1 MAEEVSRNLSQI
13 NQEISD
19 ISRNLR
25 EATKESNSLA
35 KSLKADPK
43 NLRLA
48 ATYAESLR
56 AKAELA
62 RQKVALLVEKQNQ
75 LKEAGVKETDAQ
87 YVKLNREIVQAQSEV
102 DVLNRKIKE
111 TGNQKLTN
119 LQNGLSGAS
128 KVAKAL
134 LASIVAIG
142 VAFAKSGDEID
153 KYSKKF
159 NVSAETYQYWSNIF
173 DKTLLNSG
181 GYVNAMNSIV
191 NLMGQLEKGTGKAVT
206 ALQTMGFNIE
216 ELKGKSSQELL
227 EFMLSWLASIEDED
241 ERIAAAAAVFGTAGS
256 DLATIAGLT
265 EEEIGELN
273 KELEKSGLISAEQ
286 AEKAAALNDAF
297 DELKNTLK
305 KVIVDMGDSLV
316 PLFQSIISLTK
327 TFLPILTVVAKF
339 LNIIGPFGQVIL
351 FVMIAIIAA
360 MPSLIALVKALHMA
374 SVALDVSLTSLLAK
388 FFIVFAILM
397 AIGAILNA
405 IFGQSYTLDV
415 DTSSVDGL
423 MDEARA
429 SVSSDLGGDSSNGG
443 TTNVTYNDYSTTNV
457 DVNQDVDI
465 DEVIDELNNKVIQVG
480 GGR

>member
-1 MAEEVSRNLSQI
+1 MAEEVSRNLSAI
-13 NQEISD
+13 NEEITK
-19 ISRNLR
+19 ISRSLS

-48 ATYAESLR
+48 ATYAESLQK
-56 AKAELA
+56 KAELA
-62 RQKVALLVEKQNQ
+62 RQKVALLVEKQRQ
-75 LKEAGVKETDAQ
+75 LKEAGVKDTDEQ
-87 YVKLNREIVQAQSEV
+87 YQKLTRQIVQAQSEV

-119 LQNGLSGAS
+119 LQNGLSGVS

-134 LASIVAIG
+134 LASLVAIG
-142 VAFAKSGDEID
+142 VAFAATGDDID
-153 KYSKKF
+153 KNSKKF
-159 NVSAETYQYWSNIF
+159 NVSAETYQYWKNIF
-173 DKTLLNSG
+173 DKTLQSSG
-181 GYVNAMNSIV
+181 GYVTALSTMST
-191 NLMGQLEKGTGKAVT
+191 LMGQLEKGTGKMVT
-206 ALQTMGFNIE
+206 ALETLGFNIE

-241 ERIAAAAAVFGTAGS
+241 ERIAAAAAVFGNAGT
-256 DLATIAGLT
+256 DLAMIAGLSA
-265 EEEIGELN
+265 EEIDNLN
-273 KELEKSGLISAEQ
+273 SELEKSGIISAEQ
-286 AEKAAALNDAF
+286 AEKAAKLNDAF
-297 DELKNTLK
+297 DDLKNTLK

-316 PLFQSIISLTK
+316 PLFQTLISLTK

-339 LNIIGPFGQVIL
+339 LNIIGPFGQVVL
-351 FVMIAIIAA
+351 FVMIGIIAA
-360 MPSLIALVKALHMA
+360 MPSLIALVRALNMA
-374 SVALDVSLTSLLAK
+374 SVALDVTLTSLLAK

-415 DTSSVDGL
+415 DTSAVDGL
-423 MDEARA
+423 MEDARA
-429 SVSSDLGGDSSNGG
+429 SVSADIGG
-443 TTNVTYNDYSTTNV
+443 TESGGVTNVTYNDYSTTNV
-457 DVNQDVDI
+457 DVTQDVDI

>member
-1 MAEEVSRNLSQI
+1 MAEEVSRNLSAI
-13 NQEISD
+13 NEEITK
-19 ISRNLR
+19 ISRSLS

-48 ATYAESLR
+48 ATYAESLQK
-56 AKAELA
+56 KAELA
-62 RQKVALLVEKQNQ
+62 RQKVALLVEKQRQ
-75 LKEAGVKETDAQ
+75 LKEAGVKDTDEQ
-87 YVKLNREIVQAQSEV
+87 YQKLTRQIVQAQSEV

-119 LQNGLSGAS
+119 LQNGLSGVS

-134 LASIVAIG
+134 LASLVAIG
-142 VAFAKSGDEID
+142 VAFAATGDDID
-153 KYSKKF
+153 KNSKKF
-159 NVSAETYQYWSNIF
+159 NVSAETYQYWKNIF
-173 DKTLLNSG
+173 DKTLQSSG
-181 GYVNAMNSIV
+181 GYVTALSTMST
-191 NLMGQLEKGTGKAVT
+191 LMGQLEKGTGKMVT
-206 ALQTMGFNIE
+206 ALETLGFNIE

-241 ERIAAAAAVFGTAGS
+241 ERIAAAAAVFGNAGM
-256 DLATIAGLT
+256 DLAMIAGLSA
-265 EEEIGELN
+265 EEIDNLN
-273 KELEKSGLISAEQ
+273 SELEKSGIISAEQ
-286 AEKAAALNDAF
+286 AEKAAKLNDAF
-297 DELKNTLK
+297 DDLKNTLK

-316 PLFQSIISLTK
+316 PLFQTLISLTK

-339 LNIIGPFGQVIL
+339 LNIIGPFGQVVL
-351 FVMIAIIAA
+351 FVMIGIIAA
-360 MPSLIALVKALHMA
+360 MPSLIALVKALNMA
-374 SVALDVSLTSLLAK
+374 SVALDVTLTSLLAK

-415 DTSSVDGL
+415 DTSAVDGL
-423 MDEARA
+423 MEDARA
-429 SVSSDLGGDSSNGG
+429 SVSADIGG
-443 TTNVTYNDYSTTNV
+443 TESGGVTNVTYNDYSTTNV
-457 DVNQDVDI
+457 DVTQDVDI

>member
-1 MAEEVSRNLSQI
+1 MAEEVSRNLSAI
-13 NQEISD
+13 NEEITK
-19 ISRNLR
+19 ISRSLS

-48 ATYAESLR
+48 ATYAESLQK
-56 AKAELA
+56 KAELA

-75 LKEAGVKETDAQ
+75 LKEAGVKETDEQ
-87 YVKLNREIVQAQSEV
+87 YQKLTRQIVQAQSEV
-102 DVLNRKIKE
+102 DVLNRKVKE

-119 LQNGLSGAS
+119 LQNGLSGIS

-134 LASIVAIG
+134 LASLVAIG
-142 VAFAKSGDEID
+142 VAFAATGDDID
-153 KYSKKF
+153 KNSKKF
-159 NVSAETYQYWSNIF
+159 NVSAETYQRWSNIF
-173 DKTLLNSG
+173 DKTLQSSG
-181 GYVNAMNSIV
+181 GYVTALTNMST
-191 NLMGQLEKGTGKAVT
+191 LMGQLEKGTGKMVI
-206 ALQTMGFNIE
+206 ALETLGFNIE

-241 ERIAAAAAVFGTAGS
+241 ERIAVAAAVFGNAGM
-256 DLATIAGLT
+256 DLAMIAGLSA
-265 EEEIGELN
+265 EEIDNLN
-273 KELEKSGLISAEQ
+273 SELEKSGIISAEQ
-286 AEKAAALNDAF
+286 AEKAAKLNDAF
-297 DELKNTLK
+297 DDLKNTLK

-316 PLFQSIISLTK
+316 PLFQSLISLTK

-339 LNIIGPFGQVIL
+339 LNIIGPFGQVVL
-351 FVMIAIIAA
+351 FVMIGIIAA
-360 MPSLIALVKALHMA
+360 MPALIALVKALNMA
-374 SVALDVSLTSLLAK
+374 SVALDVTLTSLLAK

-415 DTSSVDGL
+415 DTSAVDGL

-429 SVSSDLGGDSSNGG
+429 SVSTDIGGSESGG

>member
-1 MAEEVSRNLSQI
+1 MAEEVSRNLSAI
-13 NQEISD
+13 NEEITK
-19 ISRNLR
+19 ISRSLS

-48 ATYAESLR
+48 ATYAESLQK
-56 AKAELA
+56 KAELA
-62 RQKVALLVEKQNQ
+62 RQKVALLVEKQRQ
-75 LKEAGVKETDAQ
+75 LKEAGVKDTDEQ
-87 YVKLNREIVQAQSEV
+87 YQKLTRQIVQAQSEV

-119 LQNGLSGAS
+119 LQNGLSGVS

-134 LASIVAIG
+134 LASLVAIG
-142 VAFAKSGDEID
+142 VAFAATGDDID
-153 KYSKKF
+153 KNSKKF
-159 NVSAETYQYWSNIF
+159 NVSAETYQYWKNIF
-173 DKTLLNSG
+173 DKTLQSSG
-181 GYVNAMNSIV
+181 GYVTALSTMST
-191 NLMGQLEKGTGKAVT
+191 LMGQLEKGTGKMVT
-206 ALQTMGFNIE
+206 ALETLGFNIE

-241 ERIAAAAAVFGTAGS
+241 ERIAAAAAVFGNAGM
-256 DLATIAGLT
+256 DLAMIAGLSA
-265 EEEIGELN
+265 EEIDNLN
-273 KELEKSGLISAEQ
+273 SELEKSGIISAEQ
-286 AEKAAALNDAF
+286 AEKAAKLNDAF
-297 DELKNTLK
+297 DDLKNTLK

-316 PLFQSIISLTK
+316 PLFQTLISLTK

-339 LNIIGPFGQVIL
+339 LTIIGPFGQVVL
-351 FVMIAIIAA
+351 FVMIGIIAA
-360 MPSLIALVKALHMA
+360 MPSLIALVKALNMA
-374 SVALDVSLTSLLAK
+374 SVALDVTLTSLLAK

-415 DTSSVDGL
+415 DTSAVDGL
-423 MDEARA
+423 MEDARA
-429 SVSSDLGGDSSNGG
+429 SVSADIGG
-443 TTNVTYNDYSTTNV
+443 TESGGVTNVTYNDYSTTNV
-457 DVNQDVDI
+457 DVTQDVDI